1 LFENLLKELEE
12 EGLIFKNRKKH
23 GYGFLIPDDENM
35 KDIFIPSGGLNG
47 AMRIGDKRAEGE
59 IIKIVKRAN
68 KTVVGT
74 FESSKYF
81 GFVVPDDPRISGDI
95 FKVVA
100 EIVVWPEKKLK

>member
-1 LFENLLKELEE
+1 MRIPPGNE
-12 EGLIFKNRKKH
+12 H

-47 AMRIGDKRAEGE
+47 AMHKDRVIARINKKGIGDKRAEGE

-81 GFVVPDDPRISGDI
+81 GFVVPDDPRISGT
-95 FKVVA
+95 F
-100 EIVVWPEKKLK
+100 LFRRTR